1 MPAANAAIE
10 AIVRQDPTQ
19 PRPAENNDES
29 HEATLL
35 INIAAAIYFEE
46 IKIADIKQ
54 KITPTHLLF
63 ILNITFLYF
72 SISEN
77 EFLLLLGSDKDPQFK
92 KSFWY
97 VVTGGCENEDSSLK
111 ETVKREIKEETNLD
125 VLESTYLNWIFKY
138 KSLGNDCI
146 EYVFISRVTDTNII
160 LNEESIEYKWCSL
173 EDFVNLIQWYGDKIL
188 LNKVLEKAIDN
199 KIYFKNEKTEIF
211 N

>member
-10 AIVRQDPTQ
+10 AIVRQDPTW

-77 EFLLLLGSDKDPQFK
+77 EFLLLFLFSCNTNDQ
-92 KSFWY
+92 
-97 VVTGGCENEDSSLK
+97 TSS
-111 ETVKREIKEETNLD
+111 
-125 VLESTYLNWIFKY
+125 
-138 KSLGNDCI
+138 
-146 EYVFISRVTDTNII
+146 
-160 LNEESIEYKWCSL
+160 
-173 EDFVNLIQWYGDKIL
+173 
-188 LNKVLEKAIDN
+188 
-199 KIYFKNEKTEIF
+199 
-211 N
+211 

>member
-1 MPAANAAIE
+1 M
-10 AIVRQDPTQ
+10 
-19 PRPAENNDES
+19 
-29 HEATLL
+29 L